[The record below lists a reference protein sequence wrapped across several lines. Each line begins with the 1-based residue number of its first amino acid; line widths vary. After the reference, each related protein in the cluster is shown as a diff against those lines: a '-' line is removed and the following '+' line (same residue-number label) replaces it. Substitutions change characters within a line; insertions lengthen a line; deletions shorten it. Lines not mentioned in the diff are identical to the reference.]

1 MSALLKP
8 LRVALSLLILC
19 LFLFLFLDSWTDLTD
34 RFSLYL
40 TDTQLIPYYLRWI
53 STREVF
59 YGGGILLIL
68 LSLLFGRVY
77 CSSVCPL
84 GTIQDMLI
92 RLRRIFRSRRR
103 RFFRLLRPH
112 RFLRYGILL
121 LVLLSLASGMTTL
134 LLLLDPYSISGRFF
148 TTWVKPLFTMLY
160 NAFTESLQAMNYYA
174 VKPLDWHWDA
184 GPAAWFALG
193 WMFLVSVM
201 SVVGGRLY
209 CNTLCPVGTLL
220 GLLSHVSIWR
230 IRIAPSKCTLCAKCG
245 QVCKAG
251 CINMNHH
258 QLDFSRCVACM
269 NCINVCSEGAVTYH
283 RSRFGSIRIKESSA
297 EGRRKFLKQGLG
309 LGAVIPLAGSD
320 SLSFELDP
328 LNSRESAVRKAICPP
343 GSLGRAHFTSFC
355 TSCYLCVSQ
364 CPTKVLQP
372 SILEFG
378 IEGLYQPML
387 DFSIKYCSYECNICS
402 LVCPCGAIIP
412 LSLEAKKQVQ
422 MGKARLIE
430 HLCIVVT
437 KGTHCGACSEHCP
450 TKACDMVPYVG
461 NLTIPK
467 VNTDIC
473 TGCGACEHACP
484 TSPRS
489 IVVDENEIHL
499 LARLPAKKVL
509 EALPDKEEDNFEEF
523 PF

>member
-1 MSALLKP
+1 MSTLLKP
-8 LRVALSLLILC
+8 LRVALSLIILFF
-19 LFLFLFLDSWTDLTD
+19 FLFLFLDSWTDLSV
-34 RFSLYL
+34 RLSVFL
-40 TDTQLIPYYLRWI
+40 TDTQLIPYFLRWI
-53 STREVF
+53 STKEVF
-59 YGGGILLIL
+59 YGGGLLVIV

-77 CSSVCPL
+77 CSGICPL

-92 RLRRIFRSRRR
+92 RLRWVLRSRRR
-103 RFFRLLRPH
+103 RFFRLLPSYKV
-112 RFLRYGILL
+112 LRYGFFL
-121 LVLLSLASGMTTL
+121 LVLLSLAGGVTTL
-134 LLLLDPYSISGRFF
+134 LLFFDPYSISGRFF
-148 TTWVKPLFTMLY
+148 TAWVKPIFTMLY
-160 NAFTESLQAMNYYA
+160 NAFTSGLQSLNIYA

-193 WMFLVSVM
+193 WMFLVTVM
-201 SVVGGRLY
+201 SIARGRLY
-209 CNTLCPVGTLL
+209 CNTLCPVGALL
-220 GLLSHVSIWR
+220 GLLSHVSVWR

-258 QLDFSRCVACM
+258 RVDFSRCVACM
-269 NCINVCSEGAVTYH
+269 NCITVCSEGAIDYR
-283 RSRFGSIRIKESSA
+283 RSHYKGTGVQQSSGK
-297 EGRRKFLKQGLG
+297 GRRKFLKQGLG

-364 CPTKVLQP
+364 CPSRVLQP
-372 SILEFG
+372 SVLEFG

-387 DFSIKYCSYECNICS
+387 NFSIKYCSYECNICS
-402 LVCPCGAIIP
+402 LVCPSGAIIP

-422 MGKARLIE
+422 IGKARLIE

-450 TKACDMVPYVG
+450 TKACDMVPYKG

-467 VNTDIC
+467 VDTGIC

-499 LARLPAKKVL
+499 VARLPAKKVL
-509 EALPDKEEDNFEEF
+509 EPLSDKEKDDFEEF